1 MAGRGLNSLGR
12 RWHRQLDNVSGAL
25 LLFLVVFAPWG
36 AGGTLFWS
44 SWVLIGTGW
53 VLGLL
58 WVAKWAVCRWT
69 GFQPVVWRRDG
80 AVVRWPVWGMGVL
93 TGLVLIQVGVSLWNA
108 RAEVNWGTQGLE
120 FLYRDSIAWLPT
132 TYDLAATRKAFFRY
146 LAFAAVFWAMRDW
159 LRIKS
164 RSERHRDE
172 DGRAAEDVGRIP
184 DRLRWL
190 GWTLSVNAA
199 LMAMVGILH
208 RLDGAK
214 DLLWIVRLPMMNN
227 PGMFGSYPY
236 RANAAQFLNLIW
248 PFSLGLW
255 WALRVDG
262 LRREPLGSRAGGQPY
277 PLLLL
282 LVTIMVGAVLI
293 AGSRG
298 GIAVTLLQMGVALVI
313 LARSMKGWRPRLGMA
328 VAFITALALGWGLA
342 GRFLERRFSNAL
354 VDESLSG
361 RTEIYDLARRMAPD
375 FPIWGSGAETFLSL
389 NGLYRTGLAGKWHGY
404 VHDDWLETRVTLG
417 WAGLGC
423 VLGLLALAVLT
434 RWRCGSLPVQRELEW
449 LTWVGLI
456 GILAH
461 ARVDFPFQ
469 IPSLHLLFLVLGA
482 LFTVVGPPMAGT
494 SRGPSNRTS

>member
-12 RWHRQLDNVSGAL
+12 RWHRQLDNASGAL

-36 AGGTLFWS
+36 AGGTLLWS

-53 VLGLL
+53 MLGFL
-58 WVAKWAVCRWT
+58 WLAKWGVCRWT

-80 AVVRWPVWGMGVL
+80 NVARWPVWGMGVL
-93 TGLVLIQVGVSLWNA
+93 TVLVLIQVGVSLWNV

-120 FLYRDSIAWLPT
+120 FLYRDSISWLPT

-208 RLDGAK
+208 RFDG
-214 DLLWIVRLPMMNN
+214 DRELLWMLRIRGAEN
-227 PGMFGSYPY
+227 PTMFGSFPY
-236 RANAAQFLNLIW
+236 RGNAAQYLNLIW
-248 PFSLGLW
+248 PLSVALW
-255 WALRVDG
+255 QG
-262 LRREPLGSRAGGQPY
+262 LRMETLGDLTRTVRKGGSAH

-282 LVTIMVGAVLI
+282 CVGLMLLGVFV

-298 GIAVTLLQMGVALVI
+298 GIAVALVQVVLVSAL
-313 LARSMKGWRPRLGMA
+313 LARSMRDWKPRA
-328 VAFITALALGWGLA
+328 ALAGAFVAALGLA
-342 GRFLERRFSNAL
+342 WAFAGRQLSQRFEKSL
-354 VDESLSG
+354 VDETLGG
-361 RTEIYDLARRMAPD
+361 RTTIYGVARRMAAD
-375 FPIWGSGAETFLSL
+375 FPVWGSGAETFLSL
-389 NGLYRTGLAGKWHGY
+389 NGLYRENDGKEWYGY

-417 WAGLGC
+417 WVGFLI
-423 VLGLLALAVLT
+423 VLGLLLLVPLSGRTNGGMQPGGGFVATVA
-434 RWRCGSLPVQRELEW
+434 
-449 LTWVGLI
+449 I
-456 GILAH
+456 GMLGMLSH
-461 ARVDFPFQ
+461 ARGDFPFQ
-469 IPSLHLLFLVLGA
+469 IPSVHLTFLVFAA
-482 LFTVVGPPMAGT
+482 LACLMGWSGEMQKDG
-494 SRGPSNRTS
+494 SRNPA